1 MLAQII
7 SVGSELV
14 EGKLIDTNS
23 PYIASMLHE
32 IGIDVARITAVG
44 DDIEALSKT
53 LKEALESSDIVILTG
68 GLGQL
73 IISQAKPSY
82 SV

>member
-32 IGIDVARITAVG
+32 IGIDVA
-44 DDIEALSKT
+44 
-53 LKEALESSDIVILTG
+53 
-68 GLGQL
+68 
-73 IISQAKPSY
+73 
-82 SV
+82 